1 MGQGRNG
8 CRGQYSVRND
18 LAAQATLTL
27 FNRNKRRR
35 GTLKPSPALPKGGRD
50 LGAEAT
56 LRQHLLNHIRLN
68 DTYLCRGPSQNH
80 IPRVQI
86 HQEFVMTTISKGLL
100 ILSFLTLATTIC
112 LAQAQPT
119 ASSQTTAAQSRV
131 VGVVTAIDKG
141 ASQLTVKT
149 DAGEMVT
156 VLTNDKSSLLRLP
169 PGETS
174 AQNAAKIMLAEIAVG
189 DRVFAKGTTASDGK
203 SLEARQ
209 VVVSGGA
216 VAAAVPA
223 DSQRQREDGRQR
235 GLVGRVTTLDA
246 SKKEITVQSRSREGT
261 GPVVIAIS
269 DSTKVFRYA
278 PDSLN
283 IKDASRS
290 SLSDIKVGDQL
301 RALGERS
308 ADGGR
313 FTATEIIAGSM
324 TRTVGQVV
332 AVNAEKNELTIKNA
346 QGQNINVVVGQR
358 SSLRRV
364 TPEMAATFEANR
376 PQRAGGGNG
385 QRQAQ
390 NGQAQNGQAQNGQA
404 QNGQDRRPRERREG
418 AAAATGANGEE
429 RRQRPGRG
437 FQEMLENLPA
447 ITVADL
453 KKGDTVFVSGSE
465 GVDASRVTAI
475 MLITGDAAFMGRF
488 MQQGPNRGPQSPGLP
503 GDVIGGG
510 VGPAERPT
518 NP

>member
-1 MGQGRNG
+1 MR
-8 CRGQYSVRND
+8 
-18 LAAQATLTL
+18 
-27 FNRNKRRR
+27 
-35 GTLKPSPALPKGGRD
+35 
-50 LGAEAT
+50 
-56 LRQHLLNHIRLN
+56 
-68 DTYLCRGPSQNH
+68 
-80 IPRVQI
+80 
-86 HQEFVMTTISKGLL
+86 TISKGLL

-112 LAQAQPT
+112 LAQAQPA
-119 ASSQTTAAQSRV
+119 ASSQTAAAQSRV

-141 ASQLTVKT
+141 TSQLTVKT
-149 DAGEMVT
+149 DAGEIVT

-223 DSQRQREDGRQR
+223 DSQRQREEGRPR
-235 GLVGRVTTLDA
+235 GLVGRVTTLDPG
-246 SKKEITVQSRSREGT
+246 KKEITVQSRSREGT

-290 SLSDIKVGDQL
+290 SLTDIKVGDQL

-332 AVNAEKNELTIKNA
+332 AVNAEKNEVTIKNA

-364 TPEMAATFEANR
+364 TPEMAAAFEANR
-376 PQRAGGGNG
+376 PQRAGGGDG
-385 QRQAQ
+385 RGDAQR
-390 NGQAQNGQAQNGQA
+390 QA

-418 AAAATGANGEE
+418 APAGTGANGEE
-429 RRQRPGRG
+429 RRPRPGRG